1 MNRRASVAAAMAVL
15 VAALSARA
23 QPHTRVGLVTTTPTF
38 RDAFLDS
45 LQRIGYQNGRNITI
59 DWRPN
64 PRGEAHDVEE
74 LVSLHPDCLVL
85 AGPLNLAHGRR
96 LTSTIPIVTIDLESD
111 PVASGIVASLG
122 RPGGNVTG
130 IFLDLPELAGKQIQ
144 FLREILPGLKRLAVM
159 WQDPVALPQF
169 RAAEAAALAAGIALV
184 PIGVR
189 TVADVEAGVT
199 RAMAS
204 KPQALLVLTGPTV
217 FPNRVTIVNSARVHG
232 LPLASVFPGFA
243 EVGALLGYGPDQA
256 GLFRQAA
263 TYVDRILRGARP
275 ADLPVERPT
284 TFQLVINLRT
294 TKALGLEIP
303 PSLLGRADQVIV

>member
-1 MNRRASVAAAMAVL
+1 MNRRASVAAAMVVL

-59 DWRPN
+59 DWRSN
-64 PRGEAHDVEE
+64 PRGEVRDVEE

-111 PVASGIVASLG
+111 PGASGIVASLG
-122 RPGGNVTG
+122 RPGGSVTG

-144 FLREILPGLKRLAVM
+144 FLRAILPGLKRLAVM

-184 PIGVR
+184 PIR
-189 TVADVEAGVT
+189 QR
-199 RAMAS
+199 RAA
-204 KPQALLVLTGPTV
+204 P
-217 FPNRVTIVNSARVHG
+217 
-232 LPLASVFPGFA
+232 
-243 EVGALLGYGPDQA
+243 Y
-256 GLFRQAA
+256 
-263 TYVDRILRGARP
+263 
-275 ADLPVERPT
+275 
-284 TFQLVINLRT
+284 
-294 TKALGLEIP
+294 
-303 PSLLGRADQVIV
+303 